1 MKRIFFV
8 LLLLLGAWTVNA
20 QTLGVMVCDDDP
32 YTNVRNGVRGKIIG
46 KIGKGNSVIMEVGE
60 VRDGWWRI
68 VGGPVVAEDGRE
80 IRFKPSKT
88 GYWIHYSVLCVD
100 TRNYD
105 GEYIHLRELPSNDA
119 ASLYS
124 TNEEISL
131 RPLEVKDGWVKVTT
145 FDGKHI
151 GWIEENMLCSNP
163 LTNCC

>member
-1 MKRIFFV
+1 M
-8 LLLLLGAWTVNA
+8 
-20 QTLGVMVCDDDP
+20 
-32 YTNVRNGVRGKIIG
+32 
-46 KIGKGNSVIMEVGE
+46 
-60 VRDGWWRI
+60 
-68 VGGPVVAEDGRE
+68 
-80 IRFKPSKT
+80 
-88 GYWIHYSVLCVD
+88 LCVD

-105 GEYIHLRELPSNDA
+105 GESIHLRESPSNDA